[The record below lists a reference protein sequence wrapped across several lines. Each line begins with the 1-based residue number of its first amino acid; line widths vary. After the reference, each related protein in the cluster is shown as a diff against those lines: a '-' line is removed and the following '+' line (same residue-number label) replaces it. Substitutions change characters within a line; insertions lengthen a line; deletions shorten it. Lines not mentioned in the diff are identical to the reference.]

1 MERIASFTVDHT
13 VLVPGL
19 YLSRR
24 DGTTVTFDLR
34 FKKPN
39 TGDLLSNAELHSV
52 EHVIATLLRN
62 SPQKD
67 AVIYFGPMGCQT
79 GFYFLFDGEKL
90 SNANAVRLLQRVF
103 TAAAKF
109 DGAMPGA
116 SARECGN
123 YRNLDVEL
131 ARRCCAYYADVI
143 ADWSE
148 EKLVYPEKQ
157 AKSGVF
163 HPESD

>member
-13 VLVPGL
+13 VLIPGL

-148 EKLVYPEKQ
+148 EKLVYPEK
-157 AKSGVF
+157 
-163 HPESD
+163 